1 MAFTSIVAL
10 DLSSFRSDLEFNQT
24 VEMVEIESRDFS
36 TRLNDY
42 LRSKTKK
49 QNKKIPRDFF
59 VPCFCPNKTKLS
71 FFLVYFCFVFCI
83 ILTVSIQKYIG
94 FYFGSSV
101 HYKREFLNNRNKRK
115 K

>member
-49 QNKKIPRDFF
+49 QNKKIPRDFLF
-59 VPCFCPNKTKLS
+59 PVSVPIKQNSLS
-71 FFLVYFCFVFCI
+71 LIYFCFVFCI

-94 FYFGSSV
+94 FYFSSNV
-101 HYKREFLNNRNKRK
+101 RYKREFLNNRNKRK